1 MDESDCP
8 TTPKEKQWEQ
18 NVTMVEEHS
27 RIDTAANIVKPEGAS
42 FPGKG
47 CCTGKVAEEEE
58 PLIATPAS
66 LESPP
71 PLRNLNHHLPTMSS
85 KHAAEEL
92 SESGTRT
99 CSGTVIAHSE
109 KQIENWR
116 RPCES
121 WRRPCS
127 ETRYK
132 KMNLTSQAMTTMLR
146 DEIREDESE

>member
-27 RIDTAANIVKPEGAS
+27 RIDAAA
-42 FPGKG
+42 
-47 CCTGKVAEEEE
+47 
-58 PLIATPAS
+58 
-66 LESPP
+66 
-71 PLRNLNHHLPTMSS
+71 

-109 KQIENWR
+109 KQIE
-116 RPCES
+116 S

-127 ETRYK
+127 ETRYEK
-132 KMNLTSQAMTTMLR
+132 INRASQVT
-146 DEIREDESE
+146 EDWDGRSTKNVTV